1 MIEYN
6 LLSRAVKEP
15 KKYKDIVDK
24 RLALKRQGE
33 KKIQGSLK
41 ICINSTYGITIDQYS
56 AMYDPRRGREVCLF
70 GQLLMTDLIDKL
82 ECKLGE
88 RCIPI
93 QYNTDGIIMKLKDKE
108 TYAEYIEI
116 CNEWSERT
124 RLNLEHDLIKR
135 IIQKDV
141 NNYVFEFTNGK
152 IECKGAYLQFNN
164 LLKNDMSILNDAV
177 REYLLHDVPIEDTI
191 NNCDELIKFQHINKI
206 GKTYHKVLWGDKV
219 LKERVIR
226 SFACTKDTPGLFKC
240 KWKIEKDTGKEYE
253 ALEKVANNSEH
264 IFIDND
270 NIINKKCPN
279 YLDKQWY
286 IDEAIKRLKSFG
298 IKYEG

>member
-1 MIEYN
+1 MI
-6 LLSRAVKEP
+6 
-15 KKYKDIVDK
+15 
-24 RLALKRQGE
+24 
-33 KKIQGSLK
+33 KKI
-41 ICINSTYGITIDQYS
+41 Y
-56 AMYDPRRGREVCLF
+56 
-70 GQLLMTDLIDKL
+70 
-82 ECKLGE
+82 
-88 RCIPI
+88 
-93 QYNTDGIIMKLKDKE
+93 
-108 TYAEYIEI
+108 
-116 CNEWSERT
+116 
-124 RLNLEHDLIKR
+124 
-135 IIQKDV
+135 QKDV

-152 IECKGAYLQFNN
+152 LECKGAYLQLNN
-164 LLKNDMSILNDAV
+164 CFKNDMSILNDAV
-177 REYLLHDVPIEDTI
+177 RNYLLHETPVEKTI

-206 GKTYHKVLWGDKV
+206 GRTYHKVLWGDKV